1 MVKRK
6 IVMWERPYPGGHLSP
21 SYPICVKKRELWAI
35 SWEVAVSSLPQTGD
49 PFVLSQREWGV
60 NACFKLTKHCSQIS
74 HHAHTSAHT
83 PFLSIA
89 TVRAGCLFLL
99 HQSFISLSP
108 VPSLP
113 PLFLRLS
120 SSQSIQSE
128 QTYCRCTRCMR
139 KSLFSLPQHYLLI
152 STHFFTINFSQFS
165 LLV

>member
-99 HQSFISLSP
+99 HQSFISLLSGSISP
-108 VPSLP
+108 ASLP
-113 PLFLRLS
+113 SFVLASVHTERTDVLSLHTLHAEKPLLTSTTLS
-120 SSQSIQSE
+120 
-128 QTYCRCTRCMR
+128 
-139 KSLFSLPQHYLLI
+139 F
-152 STHFFTINFSQFS
+152 N
-165 LLV
+165 

>member
-6 IVMWERPYPGGHLSP
+6 IVVWERPYPGGHLSP

-35 SWEVAVSSLPQTGD
+35 SREVSVSSLPQTGD
-49 PFVLSQREWGV
+49 LFVLSQREWGV

-99 HQSFISLSP
+99 HQSFISLLSGSISAASP
-108 VPSLP
+108 PSFCP
-113 PLFLRLS
+113 RVSPHRANRHIAVVHTACGKS
-120 SSQSIQSE
+120 SS
-128 QTYCRCTRCMR
+128 
-139 KSLFSLPQHYLLI
+139 HY
-152 STHFFTINFSQFS
+152 HNTIF
-165 LLV
+165 